1 MGDPMSEAVA
11 GDGPESKQARTPS
24 IDESNGSDASADQR
38 HGIAEAPRD
47 MSGASWVIYA
57 TLNSDDMTRRLCRI
71 IGQIAVAGASIV
83 LPLLAI
89 VVILMVKAP
98 ADLKYVMAGGSTVA
112 IWIGTWTF
120 GRYRSRRRHPR
131 QLTQREDQEINDSG

>member
-1 MGDPMSEAVA
+1 
-11 GDGPESKQARTPS
+11 
-24 IDESNGSDASADQR
+24 
-38 HGIAEAPRD
+38 